1 VLFPAPMPLEESC
14 PEGSAAR
21 LKDEQRPLRELIC
34 KEHDKIAR
42 GLSLREFLADLWNY
56 QPDVPFA
63 AHRLSKRKSFFK
75 NVLRVSEAAS
85 FWWLLSLRG
94 CG

>member
-1 VLFPAPMPLEESC
+1 MGSGVLAREDPVGGSVLFPAPMPLEESC

-21 LKDEQRPLRELIC
+21 LKDEQRALRELIC

-56 QPDVPFA
+56 QHREE
-63 AHRLSKRKSFFK
+63 AHEK
-75 NVLRVSEAAS
+75 VA
-85 FWWLLSLRG
+85 
-94 CG
+94 